1 MEYYNESAYEIDYYI
16 KEWEQYILASDIK
29 KSLFLGMNPSTAPKL
44 NKNDSKKLTD
54 GTHGLPGD
62 YHCGWVIIPGEECTI
77 NLPVKGLNASGTFY
91 ISFLNLP
98 RHRIYAPQQVQL
110 LKDGVAYKT
119 IDLKPEDSPEK
130 GEMMKATV
138 PADLNGT
145 EQLSMKIS
153 CLKKLGT
160 QMGIDEI
167 AFIP

>member
-16 KEWEQYILASDIK
+16 KEWEQYLLSSDIK
-29 KSLFLGMNPSTAPKL
+29 KSLFLGLNPPATPKL
-44 NKNDSKKLTD
+44 NKIDSKKLTD

-77 NLPVKGLNASGTFY
+77 NLPVKGINASGTFY

-98 RHRIYAPQQVQL
+98 RHRIYAPQQIQL
-110 LKDGVAYKT
+110 LKDGIAYKT
-119 IDLKPEDSPEK
+119 IDLKPEDAPEK
-130 GEMMKATV
+130 GEMIKATV
-138 PADLNGT
+138 SADLNGA
-145 EQLSMKIS
+145 EQLSIKIS
-153 CLKKLGT
+153 CLKKPGT

>member
-1 MEYYNESAYEIDYYI
+1 MRNSSSLDWLRFMHTPNDYRVS
-16 KEWEQYILASDIK
+16 Q
-29 KSLFLGMNPSTAPKL
+29 
-44 NKNDSKKLTD
+44 
-54 GTHGLPGD
+54 
-62 YHCGWVIIPGEECTI
+62 ECTI
-77 NLPVKGLNASGTFY
+77 DLPVKGLNASGTFY

-145 EQLSMKIS
+145 EQLSIKIS
-153 CLKKLGT
+153 CLKKPGT

>member
-1 MEYYNESAYEIDYYI
+1 MALTVYPETIIAVGLSFREKNV
-16 KEWEQYILASDIK
+16 
-29 KSLFLGMNPSTAPKL
+29 PSTCRLK
-44 NKNDSKKLTD
+44 DSMHQEL
-54 GTHGLPGD
+54 
-62 YHCGWVIIPGEECTI
+62 
-77 NLPVKGLNASGTFY
+77 FY

-145 EQLSMKIS
+145 EQLSIKIS
-153 CLKKLGT
+153 CLKKPGT